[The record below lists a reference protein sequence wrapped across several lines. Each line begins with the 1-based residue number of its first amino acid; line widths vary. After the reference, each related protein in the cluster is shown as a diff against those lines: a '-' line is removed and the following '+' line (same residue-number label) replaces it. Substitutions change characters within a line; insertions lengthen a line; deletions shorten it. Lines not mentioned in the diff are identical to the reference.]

1 MGYMR
6 ENGRKVISRI
16 GVSLTGMLCAVLL
29 MLVVPAKDV
38 FAYEEGTVTA
48 SSANIRSSA
57 DASSTVLAS
66 VLQGDELTIIESV
79 TGTDGK
85 VWYKVFIDANSQG
98 YIRSDLISTSGGNI
112 PTVTP
117 KPADDT
123 PTLNTNVTINMDGV
137 EAVQPVGA
145 SVTKDNVRVRADSTT
160 DSSIVTTVRE
170 DAALTVHGTKPGSNN
185 EVWYQVSF
193 LVDGTE
199 VNGYVRSDFV
209 TLNGELLPVVDTPA
223 EPEVPGDTTTE
234 QPVEPEEPVVENKHY
249 DTAEEDGVWKLIDNE
264 KGSQYP
270 IEILIESSEKNADLL
285 EQAQKKISRQ
295 TGIIIFLV
303 ILVVI
308 AVLAITVLIFK
319 LRDMLEDDGLDFKSA
334 FLGGSG
340 GGNSQRSSRT
350 NGNNRLAGSSA
361 QGNRPT
367 GSRPAGGSAQG
378 NRPTGSRPAGS
389 SAQGNRPAGSR
400 PAGSR
405 PAGSSAQGNR
415 PTGSRP
421 AGSSAQGNR
430 PAGSR
435 PAGSTS
441 QGAKLVE
448 DKTRVVATSTTVAAN
463 REMSAGSSVATEG
476 ARPATTRPSE
486 PVYEGTLEK
495 QARADVES
503 RNLEQVAA
511 ENRTHQA
518 RNFMVDDDD
527 EFEFEFLNWDGTEEK

>member
-6 ENGRKVISRI
+6 EKGRKVISRM
-16 GVSLTGMLCAVLL
+16 GVCLTGVLCAVVL
-29 MLVVPAKDV
+29 MLLIPAKDV

-57 DASSTVLAS
+57 DVSSTILAS

-117 KPADDT
+117 KPT
-123 PTLNTNVTINMDGV
+123 ESEPTLNTNVTINMDGV

-209 TLNGELLPVVDTPA
+209 TLNGELLPVVDTPV
-223 EPEVPGDTTTE
+223 EPETPVETPTE
-234 QPVEPEEPVVENKHY
+234 QPEEPETPVVENKRY
-249 DTAEEDGVWKLIDNE
+249 DTREEEGVWKLVDNE

-295 TGIIIFLV
+295 SGIIIFLV

-319 LRDMLEDDGLDFKSA
+319 LRDMLEEDGLDFKSA
-334 FLGGSG
+334 FLANSG
-340 GGNSQRSSRT
+340 GGSSQRSSKT
-350 NGNNRLAGSSA
+350 ATGSNRQQGSRPTGSSA
-361 QGNRPT
+361 QG
-367 GSRPAGGSAQG
+367 S
-378 NRPTGSRPAGS
+378 RPTGSRPAGS
-389 SAQGNRPAGSR
+389 NGQGSRPAGNRPAGNS
-400 PAGSR
+400 AQGSR
-405 PAGSSAQGNR
+405 PTGNGSTGSSTQSVKT
-415 PTGSRP
+415 TGM
-421 AGSSAQGNR
+421 
-430 PAGSR
+430 
-435 PAGSTS
+435 
-441 QGAKLVE
+441 VE
-448 DKTRVVATSTTVAAN
+448 AN
-463 REMSAGSSVATEG
+463 HDITETDSFAVTEG
-476 ARPATTRPSE
+476 ARPATTRPSA

-503 RNLEQVAA
+503 RNLEQATA
-511 ENRTHQA
+511 EPRTHQA